1 MLNITNQALKTAI
14 SGYDLTAAAFITLVF
29 PTTSGAFAKPAGDP
43 PATLAER
50 TFRITEAPRDTVV
63 GGLTFQTSNEL
74 LGLTAPNTQNSVD
87 RDNYSIAF
95 ADNNTA
101 IRNRFTTVS
110 GGALTG
116 VPLTVQLGF
125 FDDDGVLISELLNVY
140 SGQSSSVS
148 WGKRG
153 DGFVCQVAFTGQ
165 LTQLESSN
173 SYLTSPTSQH
183 QLTARLLDAALWSST
198 IVYAVNDYVE
208 YSQVVYKCVLIP
220 PVGTAPAFTSTYWK
234 AQVDTSMN
242 LIHEGVND
250 DAIKWGKKS

>member
-63 GGLTFQTSNEL
+63 GSLTFNSSNEL
-74 LGLTAPNTQNSVD
+74 VGLSAPNTQNAVD
-87 RDNYSIAF
+87 RDNYSMSF
-95 ADNNTA
+95 ADNNAA

-125 FDDDGVLISELLNVY
+125 FDDNGVLISELLNVY
-140 SGQSSSVS
+140 TGQSSSVLWS
-148 WGKRG
+148 KKG

-173 SYLTSPTSQH
+173 AYLTSPTSQH
-183 QLTARLLDAALWSST
+183 QITARSLNASLWSST
-198 IVYAVNDYVE
+198 VVYAVGDYVE
-208 YSQVVYKCVLIP
+208 YAQVVYRCILIP
-220 PVGTAPAFTSTYWK
+220 PVGTEPAFTSTYWK
-234 AQVDTSMN
+234 AQVDTSMD